1 MHLSWALDVFLFAAA
16 FCAGVVDTVA
26 GGGGLICVP
35 ALGLTGMGTV
45 AVFGTNKLQS
55 VLGQLSATLKF
66 WRQGGMDFSPL
77 RPGLLCTVVGALAG
91 AMLLQI
97 VSEVFLKRLVPWML
111 LGVFL
116 YYVLSSDRKDVAGEA
131 RLPPHPCKLQPL
143 GVVIGFYNGF
153 FGPGTGSIWTVAL
166 SRTYQLRINAAT
178 MYANPLN
185 MAGNIAALSILI
197 SSSAVDYRRALIM
210 GAGSFLGAQ
219 IGGNVVI
226 HKSAR
231 LLRTVFMTL
240 MLVSIIGSFLRAY
253 G

>member
-97 VSEVFLKRLVPWML
+97 VSEVFLTRLVPWML

-131 RLPPHPCKLQPL
+131 RLPSHPCKLQPL

-197 SSSAVDYRRALIM
+197 SGSAVDYRRALIM

-219 IGGNVVI
+219 IGGSVVI

-231 LLRTVFMTL
+231 LLRIVFMTL
-240 MLVSIIGSFLRAY
+240 MLVSMIGSFLRAY